1 MAELYFILYFYSVIK
16 YITLIMF
23 YHAFYTVAV
32 FNVFVFILVC
42 SYLFIHF
49 NSRCCFFYY
58 PVTLFIDF
66 CNYIAYCYF
75 M

>member
-23 YHAFYTVAV
+23 YQAFYTDVVTV

-42 SYLFIHF
+42 SCLFIHF
-49 NSRCCFFYY
+49 NYVFFF
-58 PVTLFIDF
+58 FILLL
-66 CNYIAYCYF
+66 YL
-75 M
+75 

>member
-23 YHAFYTVAV
+23 YHAFYTDVVTV

-42 SYLFIHF
+42 SCLF
-49 NSRCCFFYY
+49 FFFFY
-58 PVTLFIDF
+58 PVTVSIDF
-66 CNYIAYCYF
+66 YN
-75 M
+75 